1 MSESEIKMLNTCKS
15 FCDSL
20 DMAKVR
26 KDILSKVIFKP
37 KEQKQGGQTCG
48 VIDTSVHLVSEDT
61 GFEIKI
67 SEYRSQI
74 KNKQLALTLFE
85 LYLQETIK

>member
-1 MSESEIKMLNTCKS
+1 MSESE
-15 FCDSL
+15 
-20 DMAKVR
+20 MAKVR
-26 KDILSKVIFKP
+26 KNILSKAIFKP
-37 KEQKQGGQTCG
+37 KKQNLGGQSCG
-48 VIDTSVHLVSEDT
+48 VMDTSVHLVSEDT